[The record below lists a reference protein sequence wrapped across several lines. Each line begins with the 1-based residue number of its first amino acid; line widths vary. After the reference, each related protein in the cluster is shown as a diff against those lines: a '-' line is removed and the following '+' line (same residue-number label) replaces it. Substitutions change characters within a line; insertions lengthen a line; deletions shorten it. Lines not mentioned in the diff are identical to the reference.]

1 MGPSSHVA
9 KIGTLGWEKHVPSV
23 REHGPRVRR
32 GREPSHGKDS
42 GTVSGRYSPGTAVAC
57 RRCGRG
63 SNQLVEK
70 RDRRLSS
77 ASYAPAAFASL
88 NSAVTTDLQSII
100 FALILQRRNA
110 AQSSGW
116 LHQVPRPV
124 SGGTQIR
131 AVSTASPLATLHPDL
146 GLERALPS
154 GHDVPAWVSAGTI
167 SCPVRVWCG
176 CCNTSSGLK
185 QHAFILC
192 WLWGSEV

>member
-110 AQSSGW
+110 TCGFVRCHGPSVEGRRFELSLQQALLPHCILTWGWSGPHRMAATPPRGSLREQSPAPCEFG
-116 LHQVPRPV
+116 VA
-124 SGGTQIR
+124 
-131 AVSTASPLATLHPDL
+131 AVTHLVA
-146 GLERALPS
+146 
-154 GHDVPAWVSAGTI
+154 
-167 SCPVRVWCG
+167 
-176 CCNTSSGLK
+176 
-185 QHAFILC
+185 
-192 WLWGSEV
+192 